1 MVQCLSRMCF
11 LLQNCIIC
19 VTLTVA
25 VLLSDVVAVACS
37 FNAGHGVAE
46 TMLAAQ
52 TRQGQCTG

>member
-37 FNAGHGVAE
+37 FNAE
-46 TMLAAQ
+46 TMLDAQ